1 MKIYKYAINELK
13 ESIDRNDLN
22 SLKDFFHETD
32 FNDSKIPWDYVYQK
46 VYLYSCLKKKKEIK
60 EWLESL
66 FIFFNSLAIYHK
78 NPTNIILTYF
88 LTLS

>member
-66 FIFFNSLAIYHK
+66 FIFFNPITQIAIRQTFSYGNFIFHK
-78 NPTNIILTYF
+78 N
-88 LTLS
+88 